1 MYVKLLAHHS
11 LSAYY
16 EPGTILGMLCSLTDL
31 ILKLTFEE
39 GTIISYIS
47 EAILSSR

>member
-11 LSAYY
+11 LRAYY
-16 EPGTILGMLCSLTDL
+16 ELGTILGMLYSLTDL